1 MNQTLLALANT
12 SQTYR
17 KMLNL
22 YWSTILLTV
31 ILEFA
36 IQRLHFQVS
45 PADILPSLIWQAFLL
60 ALLTGGVDL
69 LYRYRNVQSDWL
81 LIMMGILYAS
91 SIIVMNP
98 TIGIVP
104 AIFIFP
110 ILTSVL
116 AFNRKRIAGVFFLVL
131 VSFALLYALSSPL
144 RHTMQPMHMIGI
156 LFLYTGTT
164 VIALAITSSGIEL
177 LNNLKHATEAK
188 QELLVKNIIMDT
200 LSKIDAL
207 TDVYNHKTFH
217 EYLEKLIEQNE
228 LNELSLQLAI
238 LDIDN
243 FKRINDTYGHWVG
256 DIVLMRVASIIKETV
271 TPHDF
276 VARYGGEEF
285 AVIFTEKTLD
295 EAHRLSELIRQRLFV
310 TMHPELNSKSV
321 TISIGLQEYAKGKG
335 KEALFKGADAS
346 LYAAKRTGKNK
357 TVIHSFPQDVM
368 PSISPGFVPK
378 KAAE

>member
-1 MNQTLLALANT
+1 MNQTLLELVNT

-22 YWSTILLTV
+22 YWVTIILTV
-31 ILEFA
+31 TLEYA
-36 IQRLHFQVS
+36 MERLHFQTS
-45 PADILPSLIWQAFLL
+45 AADILPSLIWQAFLL
-60 ALLTGGVDL
+60 SLLTGGVDL

-81 LIMMGILYAS
+81 LILMGILYAS
-91 SIIVMNP
+91 SIVAMNP
-98 TIGIVP
+98 SIGIVP

-116 AFNRKRIAGVFFLVL
+116 AFNKKRIAGVYALVL
-131 VSFALLYALSSPL
+131 VSFALLYLLSAPL
-144 RHTMQPMHMIGI
+144 RHTMQPIHIIGI

-164 VIALAITSSGIEL
+164 VIALSITSSGIEL

-207 TDVYNHKTFH
+207 TELYNHKTFH
-217 EYLEKLIEQNE
+217 EYLEKLIEQHE

-256 DIVLMRVASIIKETV
+256 DIVLMRVAAIIKETV

-285 AVIFTEKTLD
+285 VVIFTEKTLE
-295 EAHRLSELIRQRLFV
+295 EAYRLSEMIRQRLYV
-310 TMHPELNSKSV
+310 TMHPELDTKAA
-321 TISIGLQEYAKGKG
+321 TISIGLQQYVKGKG
-335 KEALFKGADAS
+335 KEALFKGADAC

-357 TVIHSFPQDVM
+357 TVADSLLSDASS
-368 PSISPGFVPK
+368 PSASGFLSK
-378 KAAE
+378 